1 MLLTSKAQQINDQ
14 CMYKCWVSDTQ
25 IGVYI
30 THELAV
36 CMLTVM
42 ICYLVVMSVAAVAL
56 CLSPDGFLS
65 SLFLSFLNV
74 SVLD

>member
-1 MLLTSKAQQINDQ
+1 MHVQLLGFQQLL
-14 CMYKCWVSDTQ
+14 TQ

-36 CMLTVM
+36 CMLMVM